1 MFGSQLGRWVSGD
14 LDRPQGGSKRFHA
27 RRWNLFFGKNSCR
40 LIQGWVSVPG
50 FGALKYDVRHTPI
63 VIERI
68 AKEWKLKRT

>member
-14 LDRPQGGSKRFHA
+14 LDRPRGGRKDFTRGVGIF
-27 RRWNLFFGKNSCR
+27 FFGKNSCR